1 MIFYPFFFIYQ
12 EQKSYNNIMSE
23 WKLVTLTKNFV
34 DVLARGITSAKMSF
48 GADFKKIWSPWL
60 CWRAC
65 RSSKI
70 GVNCHLCLLCCLHEF
85 SMFLLSVRRMMFRKP
100 RLQARIAASLITIIL
115 VVVMSFALM
124 LWLPTKSTCHVLFFP
139 MKAMPCHLP
148 LFEEIPAVVM
158 MSCHSNLICPKLVVF
173 WCPSLLGVIVF
184 RGVCLYL
191 WSKIG
196 MLGLYQLSLVFC
208 LQREFGS
215 CGTRYI
221 IKLWGHRQ
229 RVMIALPLILRI

>member
-1 MIFYPFFFIYQ
+1 M
-12 EQKSYNNIMSE
+12 
-23 WKLVTLTKNFV
+23 
-34 DVLARGITSAKMSF
+34 LARGITSAKMSF

-100 RLQARIAASLITIIL
+100 RLQARIVASLITIIL

-191 WSKIG
+191 LIKDWDVRIVSIKFGILPSKRIWFLWNQIHHKVVRTIG
-196 MLGLYQLSLVFC
+196 K
-208 LQREFGS
+208 GS
-215 CGTRYI
+215 
-221 IKLWGHRQ
+221 
-229 RVMIALPLILRI
+229 